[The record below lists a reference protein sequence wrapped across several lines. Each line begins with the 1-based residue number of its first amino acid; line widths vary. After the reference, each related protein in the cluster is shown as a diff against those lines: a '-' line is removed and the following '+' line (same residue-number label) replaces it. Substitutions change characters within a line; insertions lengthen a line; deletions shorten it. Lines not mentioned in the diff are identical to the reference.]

1 VTNEILLL
9 SVRGLRK
16 TFFLPDRGSLRAVD
30 GVDFGLRAGE
40 TLAVVGESG
49 CGKTTLARL
58 LVRLEQP
65 DEGEIN
71 FLGRNW
77 LRARG
82 RELRQLRR
90 QMQMIFQDP
99 YGSLD
104 PRQAVAS
111 AIAEPLRIHE
121 PGANRAERRRRIEEA
136 IDAVGL
142 GREALDRYPH
152 EFSGGQRQRVAIAR
166 ALVLRPKLVVAD
178 EPVSALDPSIGA
190 QILDLLARLQTE
202 YGLTYLF
209 ISHSLPVVAQLA
221 TRIAV
226 MREGRFVEIGPAEQ
240 ILNRPAHPYTKT
252 LIDAVPELPVQP
264 GGFTAG

>member
-1 VTNEILLL
+1 MIRDNLLL
-9 SVRGLRK
+9 VARGLRK
-16 TFFLPDRGSLRAVD
+16 SFALPDGGSIRAVD
-30 GVDFGLRAGE
+30 GVDFDLCSGE

-65 DEGEIN
+65 EEGEIN
-71 FLGRNW
+71 FLGCDW
-77 LRARG
+77 LRASG

-99 YGSLD
+99 YSSLD
-104 PRQAVAS
+104 PRQRIAS
-111 AIAEPLRIHE
+111 AIGEPLRIHE
-121 PGANRAERRRRIEEA
+121 PGTSSSDRRRRIEEVM
-136 IDAVGL
+136 DAVGL
-142 GREALDRYPH
+142 GQESLDRYPH
-152 EFSGGQRQRVAIAR
+152 EYSGGQRQRVAIAR
-166 ALVLRPKLVVAD
+166 ALALRPKLVVAD

-190 QILDLLARLQTE
+190 QILDLLVRLQTE

-209 ISHSLPVVAQLA
+209 ISHSMPVVAQLA

-226 MREGRFVEIGPAEQ
+226 MREGRFVEIGSAEQ
-240 ILNRPAHPYTKT
+240 ILNRPAQPYTKT

>member
-1 VTNEILLL
+1 VTNDLLLL
-9 SVRGLRK
+9 SARGLRK
-16 TFFLPDRGSLRAVD
+16 TFLLPDGAAIRAVD
-30 GVDFGLRAGE
+30 GVDFELRAGE

-65 DEGEIN
+65 EQGEIR
-71 FLGRNW
+71 FLGRDW

-82 RELRQLRR
+82 RDLRQLRR

-104 PRQAVAS
+104 PRQTVAS
-111 AIAEPLRIHE
+111 AVGEPLRIHE
-121 PGANRAERRRRIEEA
+121 PGTSRAERRRRIEEA
-136 IDAVGL
+136 LEAVGL
-142 GREALDRYPH
+142 GRETLARYPH

-190 QILDLLARLQTE
+190 QILDLLARLQVD

-226 MREGRFVEIGPAEQ
+226 MSGGRFVETGPAEQ
-240 ILNRPAHPYTKT
+240 ILHHPAHPYTKT

-264 GGFTAG
+264 GGFIAG

>member
-1 VTNEILLL
+1 MTNDLLLL
-9 SVRGLRK
+9 SARGLRK
-16 TFFLPDRGSLRAVD
+16 SFLLPGGGSIRAVD
-30 GVDFGLRAGE
+30 GVDFELRAGE
-40 TLAVVGESG
+40 TLAIVGESG

-65 DEGEIN
+65 EEGEIT
-71 FLGRNW
+71 FLGRDW

-104 PRQAVAS
+104 PRQRVAS
-111 AIAEPLRIHE
+111 AVGEPLRIHE
-121 PGANRAERRRRIEEA
+121 PGATRAERRRRMEEA

-142 GREALDRYPH
+142 GREALERYPH

-190 QILDLLARLQTE
+190 QILDLLARLQTD
-202 YGLTYLF
+202 YGLTYLC

-226 MREGRFVEIGPAEQ
+226 MSEGRFGEIGPAEQ

-264 GGFTAG
+264 GGFIAG

>member
-1 VTNEILLL
+1 MTNDLLLL
-9 SVRGLRK
+9 SASGLRK
-16 TFFLPDRGSLRAVD
+16 TFVVPDGGSIRAVD
-30 GVDFGLRAGE
+30 GVDFELRAGE

-58 LVRLEQP
+58 LVRLEEPEQ
-65 DEGEIN
+65 GEIT
-71 FLGRNW
+71 FLGRDW

-104 PRQAVAS
+104 PRQRIAS
-111 AIAEPLRIHE
+111 AIGEPLRIHE
-121 PGANRAERRRRIEEA
+121 PGASGAERRRRIEGA

-142 GREALDRYPH
+142 GRETLERFPH

-190 QILDLLARLQTE
+190 QILDLLARLQAD

-240 ILNRPAHPYTKT
+240 ILNHPAHPYTKA

-264 GGFTAG
+264 GGFSAG

>member
-1 VTNEILLL
+1 MSRDNLLL
-9 SVRGLRK
+9 SARGLRK
-16 TFFLPDRGSLRAVD
+16 SFVLPDGGSLRAVD
-30 GVDFGLRAGE
+30 GVDFELSAGE

-65 DEGEIN
+65 DDGEIT
-71 FLGRNW
+71 FLGRDW
-77 LRARG
+77 LGARG

-104 PRQAVAS
+104 PRQRIAS
-111 AIAEPLRIHE
+111 AVGEPLRIHE
-121 PGANRAERRRRIEEA
+121 PGATGAERRRRIEQAMET
-136 IDAVGL
+136 VGL
-142 GREALDRYPH
+142 GRESLDRYPH

-166 ALVLRPKLVVAD
+166 ALVLRPKLVIAD

-190 QILDLLARLQTE
+190 QILDLLGRLQSE

-240 ILNRPAHPYTKT
+240 VLNRPAHPYTKT
-252 LIDAVPELPVQP
+252 LIDAVPELPVQS
-264 GGFTAG
+264 GGFIAE

>member
-1 VTNEILLL
+1 VTDELLL
-9 SVRGLRK
+9 LNVHGLRK
-16 TFFLPDRGSLRAVD
+16 KFLLPGGGSIRAVD
-30 GVDFGLRAGE
+30 GVDFELHEGE

-65 DEGEIN
+65 DAGAIN

-77 LRARG
+77 LSARG

-104 PRQAVAS
+104 PRQSVGS
-111 AIAEPLRIHE
+111 AIGEPLRIHD
-121 PGANRAERRRRIEEA
+121 PGANRSERRRRIEDA
-136 IDAVGL
+136 INAVGL
-142 GREALDRYPH
+142 GRESLERYPH

-190 QILDLLARLQTE
+190 QILDLLARLQAD

-226 MREGRFVEIGPAEQ
+226 MREGHFVEIGPAEQ
-240 ILNRPAHPYTKT
+240 VLNRPTHPYTKT

>member
-1 VTNEILLL
+1 MTGDNLLL
-9 SVRGLRK
+9 CARGLRK
-16 TFFLPDRGSLRAVD
+16 SFALPDGGSLRAVD
-30 GVDFGLRAGE
+30 GVDFELSAGE

-65 DEGEIN
+65 DDGEIT
-71 FLGRNW
+71 FLGRDW
-77 LRARG
+77 LGARG

-104 PRQAVAS
+104 PRQRIAS
-111 AIAEPLRIHE
+111 AVGEPLRIHE
-121 PGANRAERRRRIEEA
+121 PGATGAERRRRIEQAMET
-136 IDAVGL
+136 VGL
-142 GREALDRYPH
+142 GRESLDRYPH

-166 ALVLRPKLVVAD
+166 ALVLRPKLVIAD

-190 QILDLLARLQTE
+190 QILDLLGRLQAE

-240 ILNRPAHPYTKT
+240 VLNRPAHPYTKT

-264 GGFTAG
+264 GGFTAE